1 MRGFLDDGREGQFP
15 VAFVEPLNADADAA
29 SATTSSTT
37 TAAATTKTAAA
48 IAASVAVA
56 GAAELFRCIAEFPGE
71 EEGDLPMQVCQMNET
86 QARPPACCHARLANN
101 LCQHTSKHSSTHTPD
116 TRTRM
121 ITLSLQ

>member
-37 TAAATTKTAAA
+37 TATAAATTTTAASN
-48 IAASVAVA
+48 AASVAVA
-56 GAAELFRCIAEFPGE
+56 GAAELFRCIADFSGE

-86 QARPPACCHARLANN
+86 QARPCV
-101 LCQHTSKHSSTHTPD
+101 
-116 TRTRM
+116 
-121 ITLSLQ
+121 LSRAPR